1 MQFCEQLNFL
11 NLLEQQV
18 QQFDMANNKWKTCD
32 EYVGMQGGETVGFSG
47 HSGGLHDIS
56 QHHKWSKTGNQN
68 TFKLAEISSD
78 VQQRSVSTLC
88 DSLFALGVSADPQ
101 GDLFECSESVLSLIW
116 KVISECNRRSKAWD
130 AEKEKLAR
138 FENDNKLLKA
148 RLKKLS
154 EDLVKSRSEM
164 DSLGVE
170 YRRKEAILQKQ
181 LDEVGKNRLEWEKAA
196 LSYKGR
202 EQKFVAEVRRHEN
215 DYEKLRDKMQRSL
228 SMSGHRGGRVVR
240 CPPLL
245 PEEESFA
252 FAQPF

>member
-1 MQFCEQLNFL
+1 MQVCEQLNFL

-32 EYVGMQGGETVGFSG
+32 EYVGMLGGQTVGLFENSD
-47 HSGGLHDIS
+47 GLHDLS
-56 QHHKWSKTGNQN
+56 QPDKWTKTGNQN
-68 TFKLAEISSD
+68 TCKLAEISSD
-78 VQQRSVSTLC
+78 VQQRSIATLC
-88 DSLFALGVSADPQ
+88 DSLFALGISAAPHD
-101 GDLFECSESVLSLIW
+101 DLFECSESVLSLIW

-130 AEKEKLAR
+130 TEKEKLAR
-138 FENDNKLLKA
+138 FENDNKLMKA
-148 RLKKLS
+148 RLRKLS
-154 EDLVKSRSEM
+154 EDLTKSRSEM

-181 LDEVGKNRLEWEKAA
+181 LNEVGKNRLEWEKVA

-202 EQKFVAEVRRHEN
+202 EQKFVAEVRRHET

-228 SMSGHRGGRVVR
+228 SMAGHRGGRVVR

-245 PEEESFA
+245 CEEGSLGN
-252 FAQPF
+252 